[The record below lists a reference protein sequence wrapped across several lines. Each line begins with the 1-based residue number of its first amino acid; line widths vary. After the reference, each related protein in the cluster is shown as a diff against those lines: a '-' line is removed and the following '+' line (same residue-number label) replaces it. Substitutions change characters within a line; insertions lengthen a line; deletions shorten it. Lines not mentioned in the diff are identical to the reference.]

1 MDKAAIIKGVSQV
14 FAMVLAFVIAYL
26 IISKIEKK
34 ACNCNA
40 APTAEE
46 LEQAGGEAALPRK

>member
-14 FAMVLAFVIAYL
+14 FTLVLALVIAWA
-26 IISKIEKK
+26 IINKLEKK